1 MATGYLAGSGLDP
14 YQQFHFV
21 DVFFHPSLQVPIPR
35 FGYPPF
41 SALILGL
48 AFQLSFRVIPN
59 LILYNFALKVP
70 AIAANICLA
79 YLVRH
84 IIINLKFPKKNA
96 KFAFLFL
103 LFNPFTLLTT
113 SAWGQY
119 DTLATLL
126 CIASLYLL
134 SKGKTG
140 MSTII
145 LALSF
150 SIKPITLPILALPIV
165 LQKQRKW
172 KKILQYLFLL
182 IGAIFL
188 FFIFPFLITGWQP
201 LLTSG
206 EWNAHFRTAGGLTL
220 FGIIEIINSNQY
232 LPQSLEILGFLWIPA
247 LLIGYYSIYRNS
259 YDDKIQLFRKATLLI
274 MIFFL
279 TRTWLS
285 EPNINLLLP
294 LMLIT
299 LGTEKKTFLNFHFAW
314 TIPIIFMFLNYS
326 IPQLFFIPYP
336 AITSDLAALDLQIRS
351 TRLVGRLFVAGAW
364 QVCAGILLYR
374 SFFARKQNYN
384 SPKT

>member
-1 MATGYLAGSGLDP
+1 MATGYLTGSGLDP
-14 YQQFHFV
+14 YQHFHFA
-21 DVFFHPSLQVPIPR
+21 DVFSHPSLQLPIPR

-48 AFQLSFRVIPN
+48 AFQLSFKVVPN
-59 LILYNFALKVP
+59 LILYNFAIKVP
-70 AIAANICLA
+70 IIAANICLA

-84 IIINLKFPKKNA
+84 IIVNSKSTDKTA
-96 KFAFLFL
+96 RFAFLFL

-119 DTLATLL
+119 DTIVTLL

-140 MSTII
+140 MSVLI

-150 SIKPITLPILALPIV
+150 SIKPITLPLLALPLF

-172 KKILQYLFLL
+172 KTPLQYLLL
-182 IGAIFL
+182 LGGAIFL
-188 FFIFPFLITGWQP
+188 FFVFPFLITGWQP
-201 LLTSG
+201 LLASDD
-206 EWNAHFRTAGGLTL
+206 WNAHFRTAGGLTM
-220 FGIIEIINSNQY
+220 FGVMEIINDTQF
-232 LPQSLEILGFLWIPA
+232 LPQSLEILGFLWMPA
-247 LLIGYYSIYRNS
+247 LLISYYSISRSS
-259 YDDKIQLFRKATLLI
+259 YASQDQLFRKATLLI
-274 MIFFL
+274 MVFFL
-279 TRTWLS
+279 TRSWLS

-299 LGTEKKTFLNFHFAW
+299 LGTEKKTFFNFHFIW
-314 TIPIIFMFLNYS
+314 SIPIIFMFLNYS

-336 AITSDLAALDLQIRS
+336 AITSDLAALDLQIRT
-351 TRLVGRLFVAGAW
+351 TRLIGRLLVAGIW
-364 QVCAGILLYR
+364 QVFAGMLLYR
-374 SFFARKQNYN
+374 NFVAKKQDYN